1 MKSFAVIGLGRF
13 GRAVAR
19 QLFEMGNEVLV
30 VDKTMDNINEIADYV
45 TRSVCADSKDEGV
58 LKSIGITNYECVIV
72 AIGDNITDSV
82 LTTLTLK
89 ELGIKHVICKARGV
103 QHEKILKKIGAD
115 MVIVPEQEAGVKL
128 AISLVSNHLLDIIR
142 FSDDYSIA
150 DSAVPQSWVGK
161 SIIDVGVRKKYG
173 FNIIAVKNKKD
184 EKNINIT
191 PGPDYIFTEDDI
203 VLLVGKTTDIN
214 FFNGK

>member
-1 MKSFAVIGLGRF
+1 
-13 GRAVAR
+13 
-19 QLFEMGNEVLV
+19 
-30 VDKTMDNINEIADYV
+30 
-45 TRSVCADSKDEGV
+45 
-58 LKSIGITNYECVIV
+58 
-72 AIGDNITDSV
+72 
-82 LTTLTLK
+82 
-89 ELGIKHVICKARGV
+89 
-103 QHEKILKKIGAD
+103 